1 MDRLTL
7 TNAIKASPVRVTMND
22 GSRYEIASI
31 EMAVVDDIA
40 AHVLYRDADGKY
52 RTHILALVC
61 MVGIEP
67 LTHAA

>member
-1 MDRLTL
+1 
-7 TNAIKASPVRVTMND
+7 MND